1 MRGIGARGG
10 DGVTRMGRFAYQE
23 TGVLCPLGG
32 P

>member
-1 MRGIGARGG
+1 MRGIGAR